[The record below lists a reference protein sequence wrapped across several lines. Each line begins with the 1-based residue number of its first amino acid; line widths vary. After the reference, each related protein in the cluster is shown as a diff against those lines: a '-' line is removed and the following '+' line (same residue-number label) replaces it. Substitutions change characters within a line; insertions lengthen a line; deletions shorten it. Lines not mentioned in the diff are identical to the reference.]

1 MMGAIQGPQYG
12 PIISQVTI
20 HIHTA
25 DLFGAL
31 MLQSHRGCFFTK
43 QKKTTTFKQMS
54 SIKGKQGKPHLPNPS
69 LWPFLIVILSIG
81 LISSSLLQHHL
92 GTCDCT
98 LRIRT
103 KWFMAAFQ
111 ALSSKPLRSTRHG
124 IRKEGCSRDSRR
136 RTDPPPCSM

>member
-54 SIKGKQGKPHLPNPS
+54 SIKEKKENPICPIPAYGPS
-69 LWPFLIVILSIG
+69 
-81 LISSSLLQHHL
+81 
-92 GTCDCT
+92 
-98 LRIRT
+98 
-103 KWFMAAFQ
+103 
-111 ALSSKPLRSTRHG
+111 
-124 IRKEGCSRDSRR
+124 
-136 RTDPPPCSM
+136 